1 MSDQSGVVVEGQIG
15 EAAAGGLFKGKDGK
29 ASGRKVLGF
38 VGFFAGL
45 GLGALAMLRGQPW
58 AVVAVGTGIPMAFS
72 LVMYGFLTAQN
83 SREIIA
89 AVKGTP

>member
-1 MSDQSGVVVEGQIG
+1 MSDVQST

-29 ASGRKVLGF
+29 TSGRKVLGF
-38 VGFFAGL
+38 LGFFAGL
-45 GLGALAMLRGQPW
+45 GAGIYAMACGQPW
-58 AVVAVGTGIPMAFS
+58 AVVAVAMGLPMGFS

-83 SREIIA
+83 GKEIIA